1 MTKKKETDY
10 RKMVI
15 YGAIFTVIVLWI
27 ISWLSIDYLIVPKTE
42 IENPNLL
49 SERGAFGDKFGFI
62 NSLFSGLALTGII
75 ISIYFQQKELSL
87 QRDELIETREE
98 FKDQN
103 FQTTFFNLLKTQRQ
117 LAEEI
122 ITNVWDLKSYDKFK
136 KKDLNGRLFF
146 NHSKFELDRI
156 ATSLKSDKYNAFIEW
171 GEDMEYDH
179 SPTNEYEAEDLT
191 KSRRLSY
198 TLKFYNISKAIWD
211 ESKQL
216 NAIEIAR
223 ISYGIFFNK
232 FHFVMGHYF
241 RHLYHILKFL
251 DEKEIERKKDKDE
264 NEKIEIKAEFQTY
277 ANFIQAQMTT
287 PELFLLFY
295 NSLSFPKLQKLLIQ
309 FNILEN
315 LTIEDLI
322 EKEHNCIEGINLKS
336 RAELLK

>member
-1 MTKKKETDY
+1 MTKKKDRDY
-10 RKMVI
+10 RKQVI
-15 YGAIFTVIVLWI
+15 FGAIIIVIALWI

-42 IENPNLL
+42 IENQNLL

-87 QRDELIETREE
+87 QRDEIIETREE

-136 KKDLNGRLFF
+136 KTELNGRMFF
-146 NHSKFELDRI
+146 NKSKFELGRI
-156 ATSLKSDKYNAFIEW
+156 ANSLKSDKYIPFTEW
-171 GEDMEYDH
+171 GEYMEYNH
-179 SPTNEYEAEDLT
+179 SPTNSYEAEDLT

-198 TLKFYNISKAIWD
+198 TLKYYKISKEIWD

-216 NAIEIAR
+216 NEIEIAR

-251 DEKEIERKKDKDE
+251 DEKEIERKLDKDE
-264 NEKIEIKAEFQTY
+264 IEKKEIKAEFQTY

-322 EKEHNCIEGINLKS
+322 NKEHNCIEGINLK
-336 RAELLK
+336 RRTELLK

>member
-10 RKMVI
+10 KKVII
-15 YGAIFTVIVLWI
+15 YGAIITVIVMWI
-27 ISWLSIDYLIVPKTE
+27 ISWISIDYLIVPKTE

-87 QRDELIETREE
+87 QRDELVETREE

-122 ITNVWDLKSYDKFK
+122 ITDVCDLKSYDKFK
-136 KKDLNGRLFF
+136 KRELNGRLFF
-146 NHSKFELDRI
+146 NQSKFELDRI
-156 ATSLKSDKYNAFIEW
+156 TTSLKADKYNSFSEW
-171 GEDMEYDH
+171 VEDMEYYH

-191 KSRRLSY
+191 QSRRLSY
-198 TLKFYNISKAIWD
+198 TLKFYNISKETWD
-211 ESKQL
+211 KSKKL
-216 NAIEIAR
+216 NEIEIAR

-232 FHFVMGHYF
+232 YHFVMGHYF

-251 DEKEIERKKDKDE
+251 AKKEIERKINKDE
-264 NEKIEIKAEFQTY
+264 NEKKEIKAEFQTY

-309 FNILEN
+309 YNILEN

-322 EKEHNCIEGINLKS
+322 EKEHNCIKGINLKS
-336 RAELLK
+336 RTELLK